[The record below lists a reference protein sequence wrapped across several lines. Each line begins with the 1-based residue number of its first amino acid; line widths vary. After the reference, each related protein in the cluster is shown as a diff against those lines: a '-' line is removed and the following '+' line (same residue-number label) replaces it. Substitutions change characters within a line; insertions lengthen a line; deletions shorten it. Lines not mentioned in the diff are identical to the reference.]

1 MMSLEGAR
9 LRVID
14 LETTGLDPEVDG
26 IVELASVDYV
36 IRDGSLEVSQTFEQL
51 VNPGMPIPPEASAIH
66 HLTDK
71 DVADA
76 ATQDEVLEAF
86 RRQPSAIRV
95 AHNAAFDARFLGDDP
110 HDYLCTLVASQH
122 LLSDYPK
129 HGNQYL
135 RYALDLAVGE
145 AQGRLPHR
153 ALADCYVTGA
163 LLEYLI
169 SDEAAVERAQSMIA
183 RLDQTNLNEVELSP
197 EAWIDISN
205 QPVVDQIC
213 HFGKHR
219 GERWSE
225 VPEDYIDWMKS
236 LGASAWEDRIVNAIR
251 VELTRRRIAAG
262 IKPEGTVPKLKGDD
276 VPARRHGAGQPW
288 S

>member
-1 MMSLEGAR
+1 MSLEGAR

-169 SDEAAVERAQSMIA
+169 NDEAAVERAQSMIA